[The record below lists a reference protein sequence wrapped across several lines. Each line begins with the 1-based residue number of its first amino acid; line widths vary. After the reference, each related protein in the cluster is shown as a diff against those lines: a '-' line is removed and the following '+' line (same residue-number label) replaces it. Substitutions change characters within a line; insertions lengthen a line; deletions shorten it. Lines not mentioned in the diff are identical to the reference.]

1 MEQTTQITLKNFNK
15 DVSISSKV
23 MKELFI
29 DLTGAELQV
38 MFHLLCFLNKLN
50 TVIRFI
56 SSSLRLGVES
66 CSFQRKEVSPI
77 QAGL

>member
-1 MEQTTQITLKNFNK
+1 MEQITQITLKNFNK

-38 MFHLLCFLNKLN
+38 MFHLLCFLNKDN
-50 TVIRFI
+50 VVVKNRNQQT
-56 SSSLRLGVES
+56 LGITEFSNENSKES
-66 CSFQRKEVSPI
+66 H
-77 QAGL
+77 

>member
-38 MFHLLCFLNKLN
+38 MFHLLCFLNKDN
-50 TVIRFI
+50 VVVKNRNQKT
-56 SSSLRLGVES
+56 LGITEFSNENSKES
-66 CSFQRKEVSPI
+66 H
-77 QAGL
+77 

>member
-38 MFHLLCFLNKLN
+38 MFHLLCFLNKDN
-50 TVIRFI
+50 VVVKNRNQQT
-56 SSSLRLGVES
+56 LGITEFSNENSKES
-66 CSFQRKEVSPI
+66 H
-77 QAGL
+77 